1 MPNAIC
7 PNCRSLTPYSHPQK
21 LAAQTVC
28 RKCNAQFGHLI
39 QAAEKQ
45 TSAQPLAQSVQ
56 LRDSRMDPKIR
67 ESGHRQAA
75 GVIKPRTAS
84 TAPNE
89 TAVIARVTDVVL
101 FRKIEGVSFGIAI
114 PPNPDDTDKSTIV
127 TARVPRELVEA
138 VRAEPCVI
146 SLKESVRLRPQIA
159 DTLDDIGLSVSQ
171 QALARADAPGRN
183 GQGVIIGIV
192 DFGLDFRH
200 KNFRRQTGER
210 RGQTRIIK
218 LWNQA
223 GDQFPLPALGAKDA
237 SSSTAAVPYGVEYD
251 EEMINQ
257 ALADDDLTDPYSE
270 LPYQRLGYAPTP
282 DTPAQIGAHG
292 TYVADVAA
300 GNGWGTGVAG
310 LAPEAGIIF
319 VDVSSMPG
327 GQHQGDA
334 FGDCAQMIEAV
345 DYIFK
350 AAGGRPCVIN
360 ISLATND
367 GPHDG
372 LTPVELA
379 IDRLV
384 AAAPNR
390 AVVVAAGNSYED
402 RLHAKGAIADGQY
415 VDLKWRT
422 IPGDPTSNVMEIWYS
437 GDDRFTVE
445 LRDPDHHPLCKVETD
460 SQEQVS
466 INDAIAYVNNRLH
479 DPNNRDNVIYIS
491 LDPGLP
497 AGEWTIRLH
506 GDLVQQGEFDAWIE
520 RDDSGQSH
528 FVETPDLAYKV
539 DRTSTIGSLAGGRK
553 TITVGCYDARN
564 RRSPLFAG
572 SAAGPTRDHRQ
583 KPEISAPG
591 KMILAAYSRTLI
603 LRHRVSGT
611 SVAAPVVTGTIA
623 LMMSEAKRWG
633 LDLTCDE
640 IRKILIRTAR
650 RKPPKGS
657 AWDPRY
663 GHGRVSAKAAVDAV
677 REMGRDAQKVSRRL
691 KPPTSQ

>member
-1 MPNAIC
+1 MPYAIC
-7 PNCRSLTPYSHPQK
+7 PNCRSMTPYSAPS
-21 LAAQTVC
+21 TETNC
-28 RKCNAQFGHLI
+28 RKCNAPLGYLI
-39 QAAEKQ
+39 KEIPEVDEKAGVRQ
-45 TSAQPLAQSVQ
+45 MAQSMQ
-56 LRDSRMDPKIR
+56 RRGSRSDPRIC
-67 ESGHRQAA
+67 ESRNRQDA
-75 GVIKPRTAS
+75 GVIKLRTAS
-84 TAPNE
+84 TKLGE
-89 TAVIARVTDVVL
+89 TAVIARVTDVEA
-101 FRKIEGVSFGIAI
+101 FKAIEGVCFGIAI
-114 PPNPDDTDKSTIV
+114 PPNPDDTDKTIIV
-127 TARVPRELVEA
+127 TARMPREMVEA
-138 VRAEPCVI
+138 VRAKPSVV
-146 SLKESVRLRPQIA
+146 SLKESVRLRPQIENI
-159 DTLDDIGLSVSQ
+159 LDDIGISVDQ
-171 QALARADAPGRN
+171 QTLAKAETPGRN
-183 GQGVIIGIV
+183 GQDVIIGIV

-200 KNFRRQTGER
+200 KNFRHRTGEK

-223 GDQFPLPALGAKDA
+223 G
-237 SSSTAAVPYGVEYD
+237 SSDGNQTAPSYVKYGVEYD
-251 EEMINQ
+251 EAAINE
-257 ALADDDLTDPYSE
+257 ALKGDDLTDLYSE
-270 LPYQRLGYAPTP
+270 LPYQKLGYAPTP
-282 DTPAQIGAHG
+282 DTASQIGAHG

-300 GNGWGTGVAG
+300 GNGWGSQAPG

-350 AAGGRPCVIN
+350 AAGDRPCVVN

-372 LTPVELA
+372 LTPVEMA

-384 AAAPNR
+384 AAQPNR
-390 AVVVAAGNSYED
+390 AAVVAAGNSYED
-402 RLHAKGAIADGQY
+402 RIHAKGTIAEGKY

-422 IPGDPTSNVMEIWYS
+422 IPGDPTSNVAEIWYS
-437 GDDRFTVE
+437 GDDRITVE
-445 LRDPDHHPLCKVETD
+445 LRDPDDHPLCKLETD
-460 SQEQVS
+460 NEERVP
-466 INDAIAYVNNRLH
+466 INGKSAYVNNRLH
-479 DPNNRDNVIYIS
+479 DPNNRDNLIYIS

-497 AGEWTIRLH
+497 SGDWTIRLH
-506 GDLVQQGEFDAWIE
+506 GDLIQKGEFDAWIE

-528 FVETPDLAYKV
+528 FVETRDLAYKV
-539 DRTSTIGSLAGGRK
+539 DRQFTIGSLAGGRK
-553 TITVGCYDARN
+553 PITVGCYDARDK
-564 RRSPLFAG
+564 RSPLFEG
-572 SAAGPTRDHRQ
+572 SGAGPTRDHRQ

-591 KMILAAYSRTLI
+591 KMVMAAYSRTLI
-603 LRHRVSGT
+603 LRNRVSGT
-611 SVAAPVVTGTIA
+611 SIAAPVVTGTIA
-623 LMMSEAKRWG
+623 LMMSEANRWG

-640 IRKILIRTAR
+640 IRKILIKTAR